1 MTKSVESLM
10 EVEKLREHLQMLIEQ
25 KDDIVDAEIL
35 NVSRTLDV
43 LLNEYYRNQE

>member
-1 MTKSVESLM
+1 MTISAESLM